1 MLGSIRKF
9 SKTFLAKIFIAIIAL
24 PFILWGMGDIFRSG
38 KQNIL
43 AEINDEVI
51 SSKEFIGYIQKIE
64 LTQEQIESLGKPQI
78 LENILSNY
86 LSEKIIEIESEAKG
100 IMLTDKALKNIIISD
115 KSFEKDN
122 KFSRVKYEKFLLK
135 NGYLAPTYEKYI
147 KGLEVKAQLLN
158 LYSGGIKLPNFI
170 IEDLSE
176 KENHSKQISYLNLNN
191 IYSKKIIGEK
201 EIKKFY
207 EDNKE
212 LFKERF
218 ISFRFLELTP
228 EVLIKN
234 KDYNELFYQKLDELE
249 NEILDGKTFLEITAE
264 NKNNI
269 QNIEMVNIRKTK
281 KDGIIIENLSDELF
295 NEIFKISQKNL
306 PRFINLENKF
316 YIVEVVNQENMF
328 LTLDDENL
336 KKTIK
341 TQIDIMNKVT
351 ENKKIIDEIN
361 NKKFTKINMNKLA
374 SKNNIKVENLNING
388 LNDDR
393 VLSKDIVQKI
403 YNHSENE
410 IFLVT
415 DNLFKKNY
423 LVNIDKD
430 IPSKNINKED
440 IKKYGSKAN
449 SDYVSNIYKSY
460 DRYINTKYKID
471 INEKVLERLK
481 NSF

>member
-64 LTQEQIESLGKPQI
+64 LSQEQIESLGKPQI

-100 IMLTDKALKNIIISD
+100 IILTDKALKNIIISD

-135 NGYLAPTYEKYI
+135 NGYSAPTYEKYI

-191 IYSKKIIGEK
+191 IYSKKIIDEK

-306 PRFINLENKF
+306 PQFINLENKF
-316 YIVEVVNQENMF
+316 YIVEIVNQENMF

-351 ENKKIIDEIN
+351 ENKKIIDEID

-415 DNLFKKNY
+415 DNLFKKNF

-430 IPSKNINKED
+430 IPSKNTNKED
-440 IKKYGSKAN
+440 IKKYSSKAN
-449 SDYVSNIYKSY
+449 ADYVSNIYKSS

>member
-64 LTQEQIESLGKPQI
+64 LSQEQIESLGKPQI

-86 LSEKIIEIESEAKG
+86 LSEKIIEIESEARG
-100 IMLTDKALKNIIISD
+100 IMLTDKGLKNIIVSD
-115 KSFEKDN
+115 KSFEKEN

-135 NGYLAPTYEKYI
+135 NGYSAPTYEKYI

-158 LYSGGIKLPNFI
+158 FYSGGIKLPNFI
-170 IEDLSE
+170 IEDLAD

-191 IYSKKIIGEK
+191 IYSKKVIGEK

-207 EDNKE
+207 DDNKE

-249 NEILDGKTFLEITAE
+249 NEILDGKTFLEITTE

-281 KDGIIIENLSDELF
+281 RDGSVWVHFYSFKSFSKFIIFI
-295 NEIFKISQKNL
+295 IH
-306 PRFINLENKF
+306 FINQPTK
-316 YIVEVVNQENMF
+316 
-328 LTLDDENL
+328 TLIL
-336 KKTIK
+336 QHKPTSH
-341 TQIDIMNKVT
+341 QRAP
-351 ENKKIIDEIN
+351 
-361 NKKFTKINMNKLA
+361 L
-374 SKNNIKVENLNING
+374 L
-388 LNDDR
+388 
-393 VLSKDIVQKI
+393 
-403 YNHSENE
+403 
-410 IFLVT
+410 
-415 DNLFKKNY
+415 
-423 LVNIDKD
+423 
-430 IPSKNINKED
+430 
-440 IKKYGSKAN
+440 
-449 SDYVSNIYKSY
+449 
-460 DRYINTKYKID
+460 
-471 INEKVLERLK
+471 
-481 NSF
+481 

>member
-64 LTQEQIESLGKPQI
+64 LSQEQIESLGKPQI

-100 IMLTDKALKNIIISD
+100 IILTDKALKNIIISD

-135 NGYLAPTYEKYI
+135 NGYSAPTYEKYI

-170 IEDLSE
+170 IEDLAE

-269 QNIEMVNIRKTK
+269 LNIEMVNIRKTK
-281 KDGIIIENLSDELF
+281 RDGSIVDNLSDELF
-295 NEIFKISQKNL
+295 NEIFKISQKNS
-306 PRFINLENKF
+306 PQFINLENKF
-316 YIVEVVNQENMF
+316 YIVEIINQENMF
-328 LTLDDENL
+328 LTLDDANL

-361 NKKFTKINMNKLA
+361 NKNFTKTNMNKLA

-393 VLSKDIVQKI
+393 VLNKDIVQKI
-403 YNHSENE
+403 YNHSANE

-415 DNLFKKNY
+415 DSLFKKNY

>member
-135 NGYLAPTYEKYI
+135 NGYSAPTYEKYI

-191 IYSKKIIGEK
+191 IYSKKIIDEK

-249 NEILDGKTFLEITAE
+249 NEILDGKTFSEITAE

-316 YIVEVVNQENMF
+316 YIVELVNQENMF

-351 ENKKIIDEIN
+351 ENKKIIDEID

-430 IPSKNINKED
+430 IPSKNTNKED
-440 IKKYGSKAN
+440 IKKYSSKAN
-449 SDYVSNIYKSY
+449 AEYVSNIYKSY

>member
-64 LTQEQIESLGKPQI
+64 LSKEQIESLGKPQI

-115 KSFEKDN
+115 KSFEKNN

-135 NGYLAPTYEKYI
+135 NGYSAPTYEKYI

-170 IEDLSE
+170 IEDLAE

-249 NEILDGKTFLEITAE
+249 NEILDGKTFSEITAE

-351 ENKKIIDEIN
+351 ENKKIIDEID

-430 IPSKNINKED
+430 IPSKNTNKED
-440 IKKYGSKAN
+440 IKKYSSKAN
-449 SDYVSNIYKSY
+449 AEYVSNIYKSY

-481 NSF
+481 SSF

>member
-64 LTQEQIESLGKPQI
+64 LSQEQIESLGKPQI

-135 NGYLAPTYEKYI
+135 NGYSAPTYEKYI

-269 QNIEMVNIRKTK
+269 LNIEMVNIRKTK
-281 KDGIIIENLSDELF
+281 RDGSIVDNLSDELF
-295 NEIFKISQKNL
+295 NEIFKISQKNS
-306 PRFINLENKF
+306 PQFINLENKF
-316 YIVEVVNQENMF
+316 YIVEIINQENMF
-328 LTLDDENL
+328 LTLDDANL

-361 NKKFTKINMNKLA
+361 NKSFTKTNMNKLA

-481 NSF
+481 SSF

>member
-64 LTQEQIESLGKPQI
+64 LSQEQIESLGKPQI

-100 IMLTDKALKNIIISD
+100 IMLTDKGLKNIIVSD
-115 KSFEKDN
+115 KSFEKEK

-135 NGYLAPTYEKYI
+135 NGYSAPTYEKYI

-170 IEDLSE
+170 IEDLAE

-351 ENKKIIDEIN
+351 ENKKIIDEID

-430 IPSKNINKED
+430 IPSKNTNKED
-440 IKKYGSKAN
+440 IKKYSSKAN
-449 SDYVSNIYKSY
+449 AEYVSNIYKSY

>member
-115 KSFEKDN
+115 KSFEKNN

-135 NGYLAPTYEKYI
+135 NGYSAPTYEKYI

-170 IEDLSE
+170 IEDLAE

-269 QNIEMVNIRKTK
+269 LNIEMVNIRKTK
-281 KDGIIIENLSDELF
+281 RDGSIIENLSDELF
-295 NEIFKISQKNL
+295 NEIFKISQKNS

-316 YIVEVVNQENMF
+316 YIVEIINQENMF
-328 LTLDDENL
+328 LTLDDANL

-361 NKKFTKINMNKLA
+361 NKNFTKINMNKFA

-388 LNDDR
+388 SNDDR
-393 VLSKDIVQKI
+393 VLNKDIIQKI
-403 YNHSENE
+403 YNHSANE

-415 DNLFKKNY
+415 DSLFKKNY

-430 IPSKNINKED
+430 IPSKNTNKED
-440 IKKYGSKAN
+440 IKKYSSKAN
-449 SDYVSNIYKSY
+449 AEYVSNIYKSY

>member
-64 LTQEQIESLGKPQI
+64 LSQEQIESLGKPQI

-135 NGYLAPTYEKYI
+135 NGYSAPTYEKYI

-191 IYSKKIIGEK
+191 IYSKKIIDEK

-415 DNLFKKNY
+415 DNLFKKNF

-430 IPSKNINKED
+430 IPSKNTNKED
-440 IKKYGSKAN
+440 IKKYSSKAN
-449 SDYVSNIYKSY
+449 AEYVSNIYKSY

>member
-64 LTQEQIESLGKPQI
+64 LSQEQIESLGKPQI

-135 NGYLAPTYEKYI
+135 NGYSAPTYEKYI

-170 IEDLSE
+170 IEDLAE

-249 NEILDGKTFLEITAE
+249 NEILDGKTFLEITTE

-281 KDGIIIENLSDELF
+281 RDGSIVENLSDELF
-295 NEIFKISQKNL
+295 NEIFKISQKNS
-306 PRFINLENKF
+306 PRFFNLENKF
-316 YIVEVVNQENMF
+316 YIVEIINQENMF
-328 LTLDDENL
+328 LTLDDANL

-361 NKKFTKINMNKLA
+361 NKNFTKINMNKFA

-388 LNDDR
+388 LNDDK
-393 VLSKDIVQKI
+393 VLNKDIVQKI
-403 YNHSENE
+403 YNHSANE

-415 DNLFKKNY
+415 DSLFKKNY
-423 LVNIDKD
+423 LINIDKD
-430 IPSKNINKED
+430 IPSKNINKEE

-481 NSF
+481 SSF

>member
-64 LTQEQIESLGKPQI
+64 LSQEQIESLGKPQI

-135 NGYLAPTYEKYI
+135 NGYSAPTYEKYI

-170 IEDLSE
+170 IEDLAD
-176 KENHSKQISYLNLNN
+176 KENHSKQINYLNLNN
-191 IYSKKIIGEK
+191 IYSKKVIDEK

-249 NEILDGKTFLEITAE
+249 NEILDGKTFMEITAE

-430 IPSKNINKED
+430 IPSKNTNKED
-440 IKKYGSKAN
+440 IKKYSSKAN
-449 SDYVSNIYKSY
+449 ADYVSNIYKSY

>member
-115 KSFEKDN
+115 KSFEKNN

-135 NGYLAPTYEKYI
+135 NGYSAPTYEKYI

-170 IEDLSE
+170 IEDLAE

-269 QNIEMVNIRKTK
+269 LNIEMVNIRKTK
-281 KDGIIIENLSDELF
+281 RDGSIIENLSDELF
-295 NEIFKISQKNL
+295 NEIFKISQKNS

-316 YIVEVVNQENMF
+316 YIVEIINQENMF
-328 LTLDDENL
+328 LTLDDANL

-388 LNDDR
+388 SNDDR
-393 VLSKDIVQKI
+393 VLNKDIIQKI
-403 YNHSENE
+403 YNHSANE

-415 DNLFKKNY
+415 DSLFKKNY